1 MKFHPY
7 SEVFPLL
14 DDSRLAELAEDI
26 KVFGLREPIWK
37 YQGQILDGRN
47 RFLACQKV
55 KVKPTYRTYKGTDE
69 GALALVI
76 STNIQRRHLSD
87 AQRAFAAARLAT
99 LRQGRQE
106 SNAPRGAFTQSE
118 AAEQLQVGRR
128 SVQRVR
134 QIIDKGS
141 KALQQ
146 AAESGEIPLK
156 TAAAVVDLPKSEQ
169 LAAATAPP
177 PEFKI
182 EDFDATESEES
193 VALAEQAF
201 SDSMAK
207 VIDSDDRFSAFQAEI
222 KRLSGLL
229 AVTERSRD
237 HWQNQAGEAVRLLKA
252 EQRKVAALEKKLKR
266 ALGERHAE
274 QRSAVQ

>member
-14 DDSRLAELAEDI
+14 DDSRLAELSEDV
-26 KVFGLREPIWK
+26 KAFGLRERIWLYK
-37 YQGQILDGRN
+37 GQILDGRN

-55 KVKPTYRTYKGTDE
+55 KIKPEYRTYKGTDQ

-76 STNIQRRHLSD
+76 SANIQRRHLSD
-87 AQRAFAAARLAT
+87 AQRAFAAARIAT
-99 LRQGRQE
+99 LGKGGD
-106 SNAPRGAFTQSE
+106 SNAPRGALTQSE

-156 TAAAVVDLPKSEQ
+156 KAASVIDLPKSEQ

-177 PEFKI
+177 EFVLQDYNEA
-182 EDFDATESEES
+182 EDGEAI
-193 VALAEQAF
+193 ARAEQELAKAF
-201 SDSMAK
+201 DTIVA
-207 VIDSDDRFSAFQAEI
+207 SDDRFAAFQSEI
-222 KRLSGLL
+222 KRLTQQL

-237 HWQNQAGEAVRLLKA
+237 HYQNQAGEAVRQLKA
-252 EQRKVAALEKKLKR
+252 ERRKVSSLENKLKKLR
-266 ALGERHAE
+266 GEPVTPPGPI
-274 QRSAVQ
+274 VQ